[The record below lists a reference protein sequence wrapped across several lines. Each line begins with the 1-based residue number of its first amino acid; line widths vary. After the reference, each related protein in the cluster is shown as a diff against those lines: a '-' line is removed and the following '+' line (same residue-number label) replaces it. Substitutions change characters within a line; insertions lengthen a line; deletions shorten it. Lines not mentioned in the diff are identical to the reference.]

1 MNMKT
6 HLTSALSALLV
17 GLVATATAS
26 DVLVYKVSLVDNW
39 AQHQSARKNLP
50 TSTSAMVGLTPIK
63 GVATRM
69 SYWVMDRG
77 VGRIAEL
84 TYFTKDVDGVKQK
97 LYQVKTWTFQ
107 NLGADPDG
115 YTLDASGNG
124 DQFMEVATL
133 PTAKAGVNLVVM
145 RAGSQY
151 NMPDDFGAMTWHLS
165 GTSTAA
171 IKLSTAV
178 TLTNVAATLKGD
190 FLQTIQY
197 TLSDTTGPF
206 YFLARDSKGP
216 HSAVLEKP
224 LTLKT
229 RTTAVG
235 GLTPDTLNNGIQ
247 HVASVLEAQGY
258 DHDTTPIF

>member
-1 MNMKT
+1 MKS
-6 HLTSALSALLV
+6 HVTSALSAFFV

-26 DVLVYKVSLVDNW
+26 DVLVYKVSLVDTW
-39 AQHQSARKNLP
+39 SQHQSARKNLP

-77 VGRIAEL
+77 AGRIAEL

-97 LYQVKTWTFQ
+97 LYRVKTWTFQ
-107 NLGADPDG
+107 NLGTDPDG
-115 YTLDASGNG
+115 YTLDASGND

-145 RAGSQY
+145 RAGSVGSLDGDY
-151 NMPDDFGAMTWHLS
+151 DFSAMTWHIS

-190 FLQTIQY
+190 FLQTIKY

-206 YFLARDSKGP
+206 YFLARDSNGP
-216 HSAVLEKP
+216 HSAVLDKP

-258 DHDTTPIF
+258 DLDITPTF